1 MPPSPPNSLF
11 FLWRWQKWATSTS
24 HSLLRSQTGG
34 ILQFSVVVN
43 EILCQKASSLR
54 LNVRPPDRRG
64 RWCRLTLLAMVN
76 AGTIKHKV
84 LQGTTIWERMS
95 GPRRVIKLIIA
106 QVSPKIMNAI
116 DFEGSPCTFL
126 RHSFPASSANW
137 SNSTCRNVYRNGCW
151 KHTGD
156 ASVTCHASIRQ
167 LAIVL
172 ISQCPV
178 RKQDFTIQ

>member
-1 MPPSPPNSLF
+1 MSDTPQSTKQS
-11 FLWRWQKWATSTS
+11 FLLVEVTEMWTTSTS

-34 ILQFSVVVN
+34 ILQFSVVVD

-84 LQGTTIWERMS
+84 LQGTTISERMW
-95 GPRRVIKLIIA
+95 GPRRVIKLILA

-126 RHSFPASSANW
+126 RHSFPVSSANW
-137 SNSTCRNVYRNGCW
+137 PNSTCWNVYRNGC
-151 KHTGD
+151 
-156 ASVTCHASIRQ
+156 
-167 LAIVL
+167 
-172 ISQCPV
+172 
-178 RKQDFTIQ
+178 